1 MVDIVPTT
9 PELTALRS
17 AVRQI
22 VDRYGFPYFLECAR
36 AHKEPTEL
44 YEELG
49 AAGFLGMHLPEEYGG
64 GGAGLT
70 ETCVAL
76 EEIAAAGCPLL
87 MLVISPAIC
96 GAIIAAHGSP
106 QLKQEWLPGLADGTR
121 TMAFAITE
129 PDAGSNTHALAVTAR
144 RAGEDYLINGTKYW
158 TSGADQTDA
167 ILVVCRDADATAGK
181 HTRLRRGERELLGDA
196 VIQDGARDPEPIE
209 RVDRREH
216 TPMSMFVVPA
226 GSPGLSMTPIEAE
239 LVQPE
244 KQFTVFFDDVRVPLG
259 NLVGEAG
266 KGFRAVFSG
275 LNPERVTAAAMSN
288 GISRYALDKAVRYA
302 CERRVWNTPIGAHQG
317 LSHPMAECYMAVTQA
332 RLLTARAAELCDSGA
347 NAAEA
352 VNIAKYA
359 AAEAMIRTLDQAIQ
373 VHGGNGMSR
382 EYGLAPLWFL
392 ARMLRTAPTSREMV
406 LNFVAEHS
414 LGLPASY

>member
-87 MLVISPAIC
+87 MLVVSPAIC

-167 ILVVCRDADATAGK
+167 ILVVCRDADAAAGK
-181 HTRLRRGERELLGDA
+181 
-196 VIQDGARDPEPIE
+196 
-209 RVDRREH
+209 H
-216 TPMSMFVVPA
+216 TPMSMFVVSA

-244 KQFTVFFDDVRVPLG
+244 KQFTVFFDDVRVPAG
-259 NLVGEAG
+259 TLVGEAG

-302 CERRVWNTPIGAHQG
+302 CERSVWNTPIGAHQG

-359 AAEAMIRTLDQAIQ
+359 AAEAVIRTLDQAIQ

-414 LGLPASY
+414 LGLPTSY

>member
-167 ILVVCRDADATAGK
+167 ILVVCRDADAAAG
-181 HTRLRRGERELLGDA
+181 
-196 VIQDGARDPEPIE
+196 
-209 RVDRREH
+209 EH

-244 KQFTVFFDDVRVPLG
+244 KQFTVFFDDVRVPAG

-302 CERRVWNTPIGAHQG
+302 CERSVWNTPIGAHQG

-347 NAAEA
+347 KAAEA